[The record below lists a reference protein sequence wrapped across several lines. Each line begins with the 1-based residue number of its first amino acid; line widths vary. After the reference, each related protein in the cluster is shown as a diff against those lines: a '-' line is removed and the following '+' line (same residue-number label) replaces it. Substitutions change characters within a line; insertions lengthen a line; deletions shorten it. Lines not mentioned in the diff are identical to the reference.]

1 MIGYSLIIFLYTA
14 FMSEYRESQEVG
26 LEQVAQKVLMA
37 ALVRLKS
44 MSEYE
49 PITME
54 SNRKTSTLLKSL
66 VTCDAITE
74 TQKKVVKL
82 DSSPTSVVV
91 ESLSPNDKL
100 SSSEPVVQ
108 SGYSSDLPVTEE
120 IARLQIVYLELQS
133 TLSDPLYNSS
143 FEWALA
149 EQLSEL
155 YKDNQTIGSEDSYEA
170 LCEHIETLN
179 EYLDYKSEL
188 YDDPSFI
195 SKCETFDIKV
205 VPTTGVDGLAA
216 LREHPLA
223 GSSEWHLFDEV
234 LYYSFLSLYNPQQV
248 YLDMLPKVII
258 TALAHLRSIS
268 EYSSKTA
275 SSPDVPSKVS
285 EDLDS
290 CPADKKNILVPN

>member
-1 MIGYSLIIFLYTA
+1 MPTTAVEILAALELHPLAGHDDRILSDNILYTA
-14 FMSEYRESQEVG
+14 FMSEYRESQEVD
-26 LEQVAQKVLMA
+26 LEQLAQNALMA
-37 ALVRLKS
+37 ALVRLQS

-54 SNRKTSTLLKSL
+54 SNRKASSLLESL

-91 ESLSPNDKL
+91 QSLSPNNDKL

-120 IARLQIVYLELQS
+120 IGHLQIVYLELQS

-170 LCEHIETLN
+170 LCEHI
-179 EYLDYKSEL
+179 
-188 YDDPSFI
+188 
-195 SKCETFDIKV
+195 
-205 VPTTGVDGLAA
+205 
-216 LREHPLA
+216 
-223 GSSEWHLFDEV
+223 
-234 LYYSFLSLYNPQQV
+234 
-248 YLDMLPKVII
+248 
-258 TALAHLRSIS
+258 
-268 EYSSKTA
+268 
-275 SSPDVPSKVS
+275 
-285 EDLDS
+285 
-290 CPADKKNILVPN
+290 